1 MKAELP
7 ELELTRRDLEREIVG
22 RKVKDVEAAG
32 MSMLPRY
39 KNRKSFGAPLE
50 GMKIAG
56 VMRQGEFLLF
66 PLESEDILVVR
77 MGTGVFRRNANK
89 DKEEPGTEVSITF
102 TQGGQ
107 LRYVNTEG
115 DGELAVVSK
124 EEVMTEF
131 PDLNDPAVDPI
142 DTPLSWLNF
151 RDLIEGQSTTL
162 KELLT
167 DGKAILSIGSIYA
180 DEVLFDAG
188 LRYDRSSTT
197 LSTQEVRRLY
207 RSLVE
212 TLHNV
217 IKYRG
222 TTLEDRPWA
231 DVFGEPGVF
240 DQHIQVYQREGE
252 LSPRSRTPIQR
263 TKYKGDWTYFC
274 ETQV

>member
-7 ELELTRRDLEREIVG
+7 ELELIRRDLEREVVG
-22 RKVKDVEAAG
+22 RKVKDTAAAG

-39 KNRKSFGAPLE
+39 KNRKSFGAQLE
-50 GMKIAG
+50 GTKLTAVI
-56 VMRQGEFLLF
+56 RQGEHLLF
-66 PLESEDILVVR
+66 PLDSEDILVAR

-89 DKEEPGTEVSITF
+89 DKEEPGTEITITF

-107 LRYVNTEG
+107 LRYVNPDG
-115 DGELAVVSK
+115 DGELAVVPK
-124 EEVMTEF
+124 DDVMTEF
-131 PDLNDPAVDPI
+131 PSLNDPAIDPI
-142 DTPLSWLNF
+142 DTPLSWIAF
-151 RDLIEGQSTTL
+151 RDLIEGHPTTL
-162 KELLT
+162 KELLI
-167 DGKAILSIGSIYA
+167 DGKALLGIGSIYA

-188 LRYDRSSTT
+188 LRYDRSSTS

-231 DVFGEPGVF
+231 DVFGEAGVF
-240 DQHIQVYQREGE
+240 DQHIQVFQREGE

-263 TKYKGDWTYFC
+263 AKFKGDWTYFC

>member
-7 ELELTRRDLEREIVG
+7 ELELVKRDLEREIAG
-22 RKVKDVEAAG
+22 RKIKDVAAAG
-32 MSMLPRY
+32 MSVLPRY
-39 KNRKSFGAPLE
+39 KSRKAFGSQLD
-50 GMKIAG
+50 GVKINA
-56 VMRQGEFLLF
+56 VLRQGHHLIF
-66 PLESEDILVVR
+66 PLDSEDILVIR
-77 MGTGVFRRNANK
+77 AGDGQFRRNANK
-89 DKEEPGTEVSITF
+89 DKEEPGTELVITF

-107 LRYVNTEG
+107 LRFIDPEG
-115 DGELAVVSK
+115 TGEAAVVPK
-124 EEVMTEF
+124 DEVMAEF
-131 PDLNDPAVDPI
+131 PKLNDPAIDPI
-142 DTPLSWLNF
+142 ETPLSWLAF
-151 RDLIEGQSTTL
+151 RDLIESHPTTL
-162 KELLT
+162 KGLLT
-167 DGKAILSIGSIYA
+167 DGKALVSIGSIYA

-188 LRYDRSSTT
+188 LRYDRQSTS

-212 TLHNV
+212 LLHNV

-240 DQHIQVYQREGE
+240 DQHIQVYGKAGE

-263 TKYKGDWTYFC
+263 AKFGGEWTYFC

>member
-22 RKVKDVEAAG
+22 RKVKEAAAAG
-32 MSMLPRY
+32 MAVLPRY
-39 KNRKSFGAPLE
+39 KNRKAFATPLE
-50 GMKIAG
+50 GAKIAG
-56 VMRQGEFLLF
+56 VLRQGRYLLF
-66 PLESEDILVVR
+66 PLDSDDIMVAR
-77 MGTGVFRRNANK
+77 MGSGVFRRNANK
-89 DKEEPGTEVSITF
+89 DKEEAGTEVTITF

-107 LRYVNTEG
+107 LRYVNPEA
-115 DGELAVVSK
+115 DGELAVVPK
-124 EEVMTEF
+124 ESIMAEF

-142 DTPLSWLNF
+142 DTPLSWLAF
-151 RDLIEGQSTTL
+151 RDLIEGHPTTL
-162 KELLT
+162 KELLI
-167 DGKAILSIGSIYA
+167 DGKALLSIGSIYA

-188 LRYDRSSTT
+188 LRYDRSSTS

-212 TLHNV
+212 TMHSV

-240 DQHIQVYQREGE
+240 DQHLQVFQREGE

-263 TKYKGDWTYFC
+263 AKYKGQWTYFC